1 MLGMNMKM
9 ILALAASLLV
19 AAQAQA
25 DVVEASGDHYVLKH
39 EGRSSLSPADL
50 WARLIKPESWWHPD
64 HSYSG
69 DAANLSL
76 EPVAGGLWREEWQ
89 GGSVLH
95 GEVLNAVPGQLLRLN
110 APFGPLQGMG
120 VSVVWTISIKAD
132 GDGSLVTFDEIANG
146 TTASKLDALAPAVDG
161 VKSEAMRRLTTI
173 E

>member
-1 MLGMNMKM
+1 MRK
-9 ILALAASLLV
+9 ILALVIGLV
-19 AAQAQA
+19 VTSSVQA

-39 EGRSSLSPADL
+39 EGRSSLSPQDL
-50 WARLIKPESWWHPD
+50 WARLIKPATWWHPG

-69 DAANLSL
+69 DAGNISV

-95 GEVLNAVPGQLLRLN
+95 GQVLNAVPGQLLRLD

-120 VSVVWTISIKAD
+120 VSVIWTITIKPD

-146 TTASKLDALAPAVDG
+146 STASKLDALAPAVDG
-161 VKSEAMRRLTTI
+161 VKAEAMRRLTAS